1 MEPGARVKQRLIA
14 FALGVAAW
22 ARRHRRL
29 LIVLVLLAALFSVLG
44 YFAKPVSA
52 PGMCKIYG

>member
-1 MEPGARVKQRLIA
+1 MRIEPTELVRGLVAR
-14 FALGVAAW
+14 

-29 LIVLVLLAALFSVLG
+29 LIVLALLSLFFSALG
-44 YFAKPVSA
+44 YFTNPVSL

>member
-1 MEPGARVKQRLIA
+1 MRIEPSERVRGL
-14 FALGVAAW
+14 VAW

-29 LIVLVLLAALFSVLG
+29 LIVLVLLSLFYSVLG
-44 YFAKPVSA
+44 YFTNPVSL